1 MENRIILPYPTKKK
15 KAAISFFLEL
25 SIHST
30 FLANSYYRYAAVFR
44 RKGMAKL
51 FVVEATSESY
61 L

>member
-44 RKGMAKL
+44 RI
-51 FVVEATSESY
+51 
-61 L
+61 